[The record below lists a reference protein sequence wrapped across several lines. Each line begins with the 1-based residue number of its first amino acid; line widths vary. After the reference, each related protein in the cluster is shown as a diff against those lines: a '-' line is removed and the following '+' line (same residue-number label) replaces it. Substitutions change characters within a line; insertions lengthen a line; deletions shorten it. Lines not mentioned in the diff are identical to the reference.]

1 MAEQPTPP
9 RPQGRPAQRTQQ
21 GQPGRPGQ
29 QRPGQQGQQGQQRPG
44 QQGQQ
49 GQQRPGQQGQQGQQ
63 RPGQQGQPGQQKRQP
78 SQTLP
83 VNEQHEIG
91 ATQEDGEVKVQDRS
105 GGKGPIVC
113 RQMPR
118 SMLALGIAA
127 NLLRRKPPFANF
139 NFGRMTAVIMGQ
151 IRRGHYLI
159 AFRNGIPVGYIGWA
173 VTTSDVA
180 ERWLH
185 ESYTPKYEECLTG
198 DCCVLLTVYSEARD
212 ITMHEIRQARKRYP
226 NHRIYFMRDY
236 AKKKKSRKA
245 HVMNVGSE
253 S

>member
-1 MAEQPTPP
+1 MAEEPTPP
-9 RPQGRPAQRTQQ
+9 RPQARPAQRQQ
-21 GQPGRPGQ
+21 GQQARPGQQQRPGQQRPGQ
-29 QRPGQQGQQGQQRPG
+29 QRPGQQGQQ
-44 QQGQQ
+44 
-49 GQQRPGQQGQQGQQ
+49 
-63 RPGQQGQPGQQKRQP
+63 RQDP
-78 SQTLP
+78 NRQQTLP
-83 VNEQHEIG
+83 VSEQHEIG
-91 ATQEDGEVKVQDRS
+91 ATQEDGEVAVRDRA
-105 GGKGPIVC
+105 GGKGPVVC
-113 RQMPR
+113 RQVQRPQ
-118 SMLALGIAA
+118 LALGIAA

-173 VTTSDVA
+173 VTSSDVA

-212 ITMHEIRQARKRYP
+212 ITMAEIRQARRRYP

-245 HVMNVGSE
+245 HVMNVGAE